1 MSYDCFVTT
10 TLTFRLDKKQRAKL
24 RSKAKALGQSESE
37 LLRKM
42 LDRELKP
49 RRLGDVIGHLAG
61 AFVLKEPQKP
71 DAWRDQMRERNWRT

>member
-1 MSYDCFVTT
+1 MSYDCFMTT

-42 LDRELKP
+42 LDRELQP
-49 RRLGDVIGHLAG
+49 RSLGDRIAHLKG
-61 AFVLKEPQKP
+61 SLGEPTGEP
-71 DAWRDQMRERNWRT
+71 DEWEKSLREHNWRP